1 MANFNMNK
9 VILGGRITRD
19 PELKQTQS
27 GIACLKFS
35 IAVNRRVKK
44 DDQNNQPMADF
55 INCTAW
61 RQNAE
66 NIAKFFKKGSCIM
79 IVGNIQTGSYE
90 KDGVKR
96 TTTDVM
102 VDEFYF
108 VDGKGENKTDSPAPA
123 QTQTAPAPAEP
134 NLEIAGDNDELPF

>member
-1 MANFNMNK
+1 MNK
-9 VILGGRITRD
+9 VILGGRMTHD

-27 GIACLKFS
+27 GIACLRFS
-35 IAVNRRVKK
+35 IAVNRRGKK
-44 DDQNNQPMADF
+44 DDQNSQPTADF
-55 INCTAW
+55 INCVAW
-61 RQNAE
+61 RQAAE
-66 NIAKFFKKGSCIM
+66 NIAKFFRKGSCIM
-79 IVGNIQTGSYE
+79 IVGSIQTGSYE

-96 TTTDVM
+96 NTTDIV

-108 VDGKGENKTDSPAPA
+108 VDGKNDNKTDSPAPA